1 MQKSLK
7 AAPVRVAS
15 VLKFVMHEYPS
26 LTFRLTKQHLTRLQV
41 IAGAKHRSR
50 GQIIREA
57 IDMYYRTV
65 VRPVGDVN
73 LNQQIF
79 SPIDLLTDLLPKQ
92 AGIDRV
98 RFD

>member
-1 MQKSLK
+1 M
-7 AAPVRVAS
+7 RVIS

-26 LTFRLTKQHLTRLQV
+26 LTFRLTKEHLRRLQV

-50 GQIIREA
+50 GQVIREA

-65 VRPVGDVN
+65 TRPVGDGD
-73 LNQQIF
+73 LNQQML
-79 SPIDLLTDLLPKQ
+79 SPIDLLTDLLPKLT
-92 AGIDRV
+92 GIDRV

>member
-1 MQKSLK
+1 M
-7 AAPVRVAS
+7 RVIS

-65 VRPVGDVN
+65 VRPVGDGN
-73 LNQQIF
+73 INQQIL

-92 AGIDRV
+92 AGSDRV

>member
-1 MQKSLK
+1 MI
-7 AAPVRVAS
+7 S

-26 LTFRLTKQHLTRLQV
+26 LTFRLTKKHLMRLRV

-65 VRPVGDVN
+65 VRPVGDED
-73 LNQQIF
+73 LNQQIL
-79 SPIDLLTDLLPKQ
+79 SPIELLTDLLPKQ
-92 AGIDRV
+92 TGIGRV
-98 RFD
+98 RLD